1 MLCVLVYMWLRP
13 VPDVLVGARYMPLV
27 NTGVKPLCGR
37 NWRVAETFVVYVLC
51 RNTDDRQMLAKNF
64 YGGLGRGT
72 KVQVARRGF
81 IGMCGEQGWCCH
93 GPAASRARFPKKS
106 STWAGCGCPPYLLC
120 DRSVVGIGGAH
131 VGLHRDAAGQQY
143 TFCIRP
149 GEARFT
155 DLVQRL

>member
-64 YGGLGRGT
+64 YGGLGTRNEGADRSAWLHRH
-72 KVQVARRGF
+72 VRRAGVVLPRASGVARSISEKIVHLGGLWLPAIF
-81 IGMCGEQGWCCH
+81 IM
-93 GPAASRARFPKKS
+93 
-106 STWAGCGCPPYLLC
+106 
-120 DRSVVGIGGAH
+120 
-131 VGLHRDAAGQQY
+131 
-143 TFCIRP
+143 
-149 GEARFT
+149 
-155 DLVQRL
+155 